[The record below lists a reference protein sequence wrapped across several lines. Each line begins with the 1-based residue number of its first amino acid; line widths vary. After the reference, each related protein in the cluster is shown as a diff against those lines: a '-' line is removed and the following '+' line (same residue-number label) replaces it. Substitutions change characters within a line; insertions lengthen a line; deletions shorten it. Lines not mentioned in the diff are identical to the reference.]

1 MKIRQAVAL
10 LMIAIGMGAAQDRLA
25 ETLRKGV
32 VEEEKNQNL
41 NAAIQAYQSVLSQF
55 DQDRQTAATAL
66 FRLAECYRKQGKN
79 DQAIAAYKRV
89 ASEFQDQT
97 KLAEQ
102 SRTVLAQTFKAQTDQ
117 AAGQAVLA
125 QRARLEADMA
135 KIQAQLERE
144 KKANNLAAV
153 RKLQAEYAERRRQL
167 ETARGDS
174 SAADARR
181 RYKELTEAQIRE
193 VRAQLAGEQKKFDLG
208 VTGDRESI
216 LQVQSRLNALERQLA
231 IIDAPPGEAS
241 AAEARRAFR
250 AHLEEQIRLEESR
263 YKMAQNEFNLGKVD
277 QFFVTDARVR
287 LLDLQR
293 QLAALDAGMVEPSTT
308 SPPR

>member
-1 MKIRQAVAL
+1 VKIRQAVAL

-41 NAAIQAYQSVLSQF
+41 YAAIQAYQSVLSQF

-117 AAGQAVLA
+117 AAGATDPRPSTVL
-125 QRARLEADMA
+125 
-135 KIQAQLERE
+135 
-144 KKANNLAAV
+144 
-153 RKLQAEYAERRRQL
+153 
-167 ETARGDS
+167 
-174 SAADARR
+174 ARR
-181 RYKELTEAQIRE
+181 RYRDLTLAQIKD
-193 VRAQLAGEQKKFDLG
+193 VQAQLAWEQKKFELG
-208 VTGDRESI
+208 AGTQLPI
-216 LQVQSRLNALERQLA
+216 LQVQAKLKELQGELA
-231 IIDAPPGEAS
+231 AFDAS
-241 AAEARRAFR
+241 ASPEQSSPAEAYHR
-250 AHLEEQIRLEESR
+250 H
-263 YKMAQNEFNLGKVD
+263 MALNEATEIAKFQLKTAQDEFNLGKVD
-277 QFFVTDARVR
+277 QSAVTAAQVR
-287 LLDLQR
+287 LRELQR
-293 QLAALDAGMVEPSTT
+293 QRAALDAGMVEPSTT